1 MVVTHVEE
9 EKSVGE
15 DIPKMVEEEEQE
27 EREREEEQRREEA
40 PEQDTRP
47 RYQRGAEY
55 KKS

>member
-1 MVVTHVEE
+1 MVVTHAEE
-9 EKSVGE
+9 EKSVE
-15 DIPKMVEEEEQE
+15 DIPKMINEEEEE
-27 EREREEEQRREEA
+27 EREREEEQRRDEA

>member
-1 MVVTHVEE
+1 MVVTHAEE
-9 EKSVGE
+9 EKSVE
-15 DIPKMVEEEEQE
+15 DIPKMIEEEEEEE
-27 EREREEEQRREEA
+27 EREREEEQRRDEA